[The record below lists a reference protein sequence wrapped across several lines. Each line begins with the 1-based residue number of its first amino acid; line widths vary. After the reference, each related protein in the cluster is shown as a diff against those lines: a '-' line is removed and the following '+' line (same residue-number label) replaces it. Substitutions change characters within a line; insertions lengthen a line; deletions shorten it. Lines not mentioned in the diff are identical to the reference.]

1 MSENGKT
8 REQLFLEA
16 LQTAKKTARQDG
28 DTISSEKLGEIFAAT
43 GLTPE
48 QTAQVRDYLI
58 KSGIGVDEALPDD
71 ADPDDALTEEEHD
84 YLREYEE
91 MIAQIPQPEESVM
104 TAVRIS
110 AMAGDKEAQRSL
122 AQYMLPKVL
131 DICRLYAGQGV
142 PAEDLIG
149 AGSEALMRGTA
160 LLGPLTSPEEVDGD
174 LTRRIMDAMEDL
186 ISDNLLIKA
195 QDAKIAENANLV
207 ADKAAEL
214 AKTLGRKVTPEEL
227 AREGEVT
234 MEQIT
239 EAIRATGRRI
249 EDIEYG
255 QEEEL

>member
-1 MSENGKT
+1 MTDNGKT

-16 LQTAKKTARQDG
+16 LQTAKKTARQGG
-28 DTISSEKLGEIFAAT
+28 DTISSEQLGEIFSAT

-48 QTAQVRDYLI
+48 QTAQVRDFLL
-58 KSGIGVDEALPDD
+58 KSGISVDEAP
-71 ADPDDALTEEEHD
+71 ADEVEPEDALTEEEHD
-84 YLREYEE
+84 YLKEYEE

-104 TAVRIS
+104 TAIRIS

-149 AGSEALMRGTA
+149 AGSEALVRAAA
-160 LLGPLTSPEEVDGD
+160 LLGPLSSPDEVDGD

-234 MEQIT
+234 IEQIT
-239 EAIRATGRRI
+239 EAVRATGKAI

-255 QEEEL
+255 QEEA

>member
-1 MSENGKT
+1 MTDNGKT

-16 LQTAKKTARQDG
+16 LQTAKKKARQGG
-28 DTISSEKLGEIFAAT
+28 DTISSEQLGEIFAAT

-48 QTAQVRDYLI
+48 LTAQVRDFLL
-58 KSGIGVDEALPDD
+58 KSGISVDEAP
-71 ADPDDALTEEEHD
+71 ADEVEPEDALTEEEHD
-84 YLREYEE
+84 YLKEYEE

-104 TAVRIS
+104 TAIRIS

-149 AGSEALMRGTA
+149 AGSEALVRAAA
-160 LLGPLTSPEEVDGD
+160 LLGPLSSPEEVDGD

-239 EAIRATGRRI
+239 EAVRATGRTI

-255 QEEEL
+255 QEEA

>member
-1 MSENGKT
+1 
-8 REQLFLEA
+8 
-16 LQTAKKTARQDG
+16 
-28 DTISSEKLGEIFAAT
+28 
-43 GLTPE
+43 
-48 QTAQVRDYLI
+48 
-58 KSGIGVDEALPDD
+58 
-71 ADPDDALTEEEHD
+71 
-84 YLREYEE
+84 
-91 MIAQIPQPEESVM
+91 M
-104 TAVRIS
+104 TAIRIS

-149 AGSEALMRGTA
+149 AGSEALVRAAA
-160 LLGPLTSPEEVDGD
+160 LLGPLSSPDEVDGD

-239 EAIRATGRRI
+239 EAVRATGRAI

-255 QEEEL
+255 QEEA

>member
-1 MSENGKT
+1 MTDNGKT

-16 LQTAKKTARQDG
+16 LQTAKKKARQGG
-28 DTISSEKLGEIFAAT
+28 DTISSEQLGEIFAAT

-48 QTAQVRDYLI
+48 QTAQVRDFLL
-58 KSGIGVDEALPDD
+58 KSGISVDEAP
-71 ADPDDALTEEEHD
+71 ADEVEPEDALTEEEHD
-84 YLREYEE
+84 YLKEYEE

-104 TAVRIS
+104 TAIRIS

-149 AGSEALMRGTA
+149 AGSEALVRAAA
-160 LLGPLTSPEEVDGD
+160 LLGPLSSPDEVDGD

-239 EAIRATGRRI
+239 EAVRATGRAI

-255 QEEEL
+255 QEEA

>member
-1 MSENGKT
+1 MTDNGKT

-16 LQTAKKTARQDG
+16 LQTAKKTARQGG
-28 DTISSEKLGEIFAAT
+28 DTISSEQLGEIFAAT

-48 QTAQVRDYLI
+48 QTAQVRDFLL
-58 KSGIGVDEALPDD
+58 KSGISVDEAP
-71 ADPDDALTEEEHD
+71 ADEVEPEDALTEEEHD
-84 YLREYEE
+84 YLKEYEE

-104 TAVRIS
+104 TAIRIS

-149 AGSEALMRGTA
+149 AGSEALVRAAA
-160 LLGPLTSPEEVDGD
+160 LLGPLSSPDEVDGD

-239 EAIRATGRRI
+239 EAVRATGRTI

-255 QEEEL
+255 QEEA